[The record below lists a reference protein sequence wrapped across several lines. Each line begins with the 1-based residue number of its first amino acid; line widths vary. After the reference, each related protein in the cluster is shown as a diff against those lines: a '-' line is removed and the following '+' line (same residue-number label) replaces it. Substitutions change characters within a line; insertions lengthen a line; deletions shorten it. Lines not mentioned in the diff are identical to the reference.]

1 MAEELKP
8 VIRVDVGDSQRT
20 VKGLKDEIKILRD
33 TILNLEKGTDEYNQ
47 AVEKL
52 TQDQR
57 ELDEVMAL
65 TKKTATALDGSY
77 DALVQRMSL
86 LKKEWRATAD
96 EAKRAEIGEEIGKIN
111 AQLKEL
117 DAEIGN
123 YQRNVGNYVSHWE
136 GMPDVTRDFGTAL
149 KENNQQ
155 IEPAKQ
161 GLEGLGNIASGLAS
175 GFAAVKGAMA
185 MLGVENENL
194 EKTFVSLQAAM
205 ALAQGLSGMK
215 GLVEGASK
223 LSAVLGVS
231 VKTLG
236 LWGLAIAG
244 VTTAFYYLFSNL
256 ESVKKQELAWQL
268 QKENSIKAQE
278 NFKKSIEKTNEALEK
293 QIDLMKAQGVAE
305 KETLQLQIDNAKNA
319 KSAAWK
325 NLMQAQNKYFDVRSD
340 AQGVMEMTNGAF
352 KQKYGMSKDEALEH
366 YKGLMDSAGDF
377 YDEQEKLYN
386 DYLHQMEVLEAREK
400 KQFEDRLKSMEEA
413 LKSEEEKLKAQYEKD
428 LKQAEEYGL
437 DTSVIT
443 AKYQADLKALKA
455 RYDAAKS
462 TITNSPKDDPNKVLR
477 QEYKER
483 ISLETQAAERK
494 LSSLEVQKQKE
505 IENAYA
511 TINNEKELAA
521 KLEEIERDYAAK
533 EYEIELQLK
542 EKKLELLREWQGK
555 NTDAKMEEVEISQ
568 AIADEEVAIELY
580 KQQRLTEI
588 AEQGNR
594 DRNKPAETIAQVADE
609 AKKEINTFKELW
621 DSLDTKGKIKEAID
635 VTASGLQAAGNVMQ
649 GIMEIYQAK
658 AEEDEKI
665 TEEEA
670 KRLKNLQYATATINM
685 LQGAISAYSAA
696 QSIPPPVGQ
705 IIGAVNAAAVIAMG
719 TANLM
724 KIKNTDLT
732 GSVSSGAQA
741 AVTPNSNVFG
751 TDIPISYVKNVT
763 TASEIDA
770 LNNQD
775 NRVYIL
781 ESDIQES
788 NKKVQVRE
796 SESSF

>member
-8 VIRVDVGDSQRT
+8 VIRIDVGDSQRT

-96 EAKRAEIGEEIGKIN
+96 AAKRAEIGKEIGEIN

-244 VTTAFYYLFSNL
+244 VTTALYYLFSNL

-400 KQFEDRLKSMEEA
+400 KQFEDRLKNMEES

-462 TITNSPKDDPNKVLR
+462 TITNSPKDDPNKILR

-521 KLEEIERDYAAK
+521 KLEEIERDYAGK

-542 EKKLELLREWQGK
+542 EKKLALLREWQGK
-555 NTDAKMEEVEISQ
+555 NTDTKMEEVEISQ

-594 DRNKPAETIAQVADE
+594 DRNKPAETVAQVADE
-609 AKKEINTFKELW
+609 AKKEIETFKELW

-696 QSIPPPVGQ
+696 QSIPPPIGPIV
-705 IIGAVNAAAVIAMG
+705 GAVNAAAVIAMG

-751 TDIPISYVKNVT
+751 TEVPISYVKNVT

>member
-1 MAEELKP
+1 
-8 VIRVDVGDSQRT
+8 
-20 VKGLKDEIKILRD
+20 
-33 TILNLEKGTDEYNQ
+33 
-47 AVEKL
+47 
-52 TQDQR
+52 
-57 ELDEVMAL
+57 
-65 TKKTATALDGSY
+65 
-77 DALVQRMSL
+77 
-86 LKKEWRATAD
+86 
-96 EAKRAEIGEEIGKIN
+96 
-111 AQLKEL
+111 
-117 DAEIGN
+117 
-123 YQRNVGNYVSHWE
+123 
-136 GMPDVTRDFGTAL
+136 
-149 KENNQQ
+149 
-155 IEPAKQ
+155 
-161 GLEGLGNIASGLAS
+161 
-175 GFAAVKGAMA
+175 
-185 MLGVENENL
+185 
-194 EKTFVSLQAAM
+194 
-205 ALAQGLSGMK
+205 MK
-215 GLVEGASK
+215 GLAEGVSK
-223 LSAVLGVS
+223 LSAVIGVS
-231 VKTLG
+231 VKTFSI
-236 LWGLAIAG
+236 WAVAITA
-244 VTTAFYYLFSNL
+244 VATAFYYLFSNL

-293 QIDLMKAQGVAE
+293 QIDLLKAQGVAE
-305 KETLQLQIDNAKNA
+305 KETLQMQIDNAKAA
-319 KSAAWK
+319 KSAAWS
-325 NLMQAQNKYFDVRSD
+325 NLMKAQNKYFDVKSD
-340 AQGVMEMTNGAF
+340 AQGVREMTNGAF

-366 YKGLMDSAGDF
+366 YKGLMDGASEF

-400 KQFEDRLKSMEEA
+400 KQFEDRLKNMEEA

-455 RYDAAKS
+455 KYDAAKS
-462 TITNSPKDDPNKVLR
+462 VITNSPKDDPNKALR

-483 ISLETQAAERK
+483 INLEKAAADRK

-594 DRNKPAETIAQVADE
+594 DRNKPDETIAQVADD
-609 AKKEINTFKELW
+609 AKKEIETFKELW

-751 TDIPISYVKNVT
+751 TEVPISYVKNVT